1 MKQESTIRVLL
12 ADDHQMVL
20 EGLKILLQ
28 DEPQIQIIGTALD
41 GEEVMEVLQHQPVDV
56 LVLDYQMPKMD
67 GLATL
72 QAMQSS
78 FPQVRTIVVSFSND
92 GKVIHDVIKAG
103 ARGYVIK
110 NRSSDDLVDAINIV
124 ANGGKYTPEEVSAAL
139 MDFLHQPPLP
149 EDPTAHLKIT
159 DREEEVI
166 ACMMDGLPAK
176 QIADV
181 LSMAIPTV
189 NTHKANL
196 YERFQL
202 KNGNQLVL
210 LGKQRGIVPWN
221 KRLKNQ

>member
-1 MKQESTIRVLL
+1 MKQEPAIKVLL

-28 DEPQIQIIGTALD
+28 DESGIEIIGTALD
-41 GEEVMEVLQHQPVDV
+41 GEEVMEALRNQQVDV

-72 QAMQSS
+72 QAMQTE
-78 FPQVRTIVVSFSND
+78 FPHVRTIVVSFSNE

-110 NRSSDDLVDAINIV
+110 NRSYDDLVDAIRLV
-124 ANGGKYTPEEVSAAL
+124 ARGGKYTPEEVSEAL
-139 MDFLHQPPLP
+139 MDFLQQPPTP
-149 EDPTAHLKIT
+149 DDPTAQIQIR

-176 QIADV
+176 QIAH
-181 LSMAIPTV
+181 LLNMAIPTV

-196 YERFQL
+196 YERFNL
-202 KNGNQLVL
+202 NNGNQLVL
-210 LGKQRGIVPWN
+210 LGKRRGIIPWSERT
-221 KRLKNQ
+221 KR